1 MAENYPD
8 APPPPFVEPEA
19 QPLQEKYPLPP
30 SSFANS
36 SQPTFTVQPTA
47 QICPTGPPINTQ
59 PQGFPQQTR
68 QAQNGDRDFQY
79 GLFDCFSN
87 PGLCLITWCV
97 PCVPYGEISQ
107 ETGYGECTSHGIFMA
122 LSYLCCQG
130 MCVPCMVCL
139 QRGHVKKTLGIKD
152 EGMLGDFL
160 VGCFCPLCAL
170 CQMAKETTKYSMGE
184 SDEFSGQKMART

>member
-1 MAENYPD
+1 
-8 APPPPFVEPEA
+8 
-19 QPLQEKYPLPP
+19 
-30 SSFANS
+30 
-36 SQPTFTVQPTA
+36 
-47 QICPTGPPINTQ
+47 
-59 PQGFPQQTR
+59 
-68 QAQNGDRDFQY
+68 
-79 GLFDCFSN
+79 
-87 PGLCLITWCV
+87 
-97 PCVPYGEISQ
+97 
-107 ETGYGECTSHGIFMA
+107 MA